1 MSKKSILVTGKS
13 SVVAGYIA
21 SHLSCNYEITFSG
34 RNNAEFFLDLENPN
48 TNIFEGKKFDYII
61 HAAADFGGDKFE
73 DYVRCEKVNTLGTL
87 IICRL
92 AEIVEAKHITVLSS
106 ISATFSA
113 EDPGYNI
120 YSLTKRN
127 ADDIAALY
135 CREKNIDLLIL
146 RPTQIYDS
154 QTLCQ
159 KHQRFLYAIITD
171 AWKGND
177 ISLYGSKNVVRNYL
191 HVDDL
196 CHILKKSLDIHMTGV
211 YQCAHQESPDI
222 QSIAKSALEC
232 FKSQKS
238 VLFLEEKPD
247 FIDTYKNF
255 RFDDTLYKKI
265 GIEPSICIREGIKRI
280 KEAGKIS

>member
-1 MSKKSILVTGKS
+1 MRRKSILITGS
-13 SVVAGYIA
+13 SSIVAGYIA
-21 SHLSCNYEITFSG
+21 KHLSHDCNITFAGRSG
-34 RNNAEFFLDLENPN
+34 ADCFLDLENPDLRL
-48 TNIFEGKKFDYII
+48 FEGKKFDYII
-61 HAAADFGGDKFE
+61 HAAADFGGENFE

-87 IICRL
+87 SICRL
-92 AEIVEAKHITVLSS
+92 AEIVKAKHVTVLSS
-106 ISATFSA
+106 ISASFSA

-127 ADDIAALY
+127 ADDLASLY
-135 CREKNIDLLIL
+135 CKEKNIDLLIL

-159 KHQRFLYAIITD
+159 NHQRFLYAIITD

-177 ISLYGSKNVVRNYL
+177 VLLYGSKNVVRNYL

-196 CHILKKSLDIHMTGV
+196 CHILKKSLDTHVTGI

-222 QSIAKSALEC
+222 QFIAKSALEC

-238 VLFLEEKPD
+238 VLFLKDKPD
-247 FIDTYKNF
+247 LLDTYKNF
-255 RFDDTLYKKI
+255 RFNDTLYKRI
-265 GIEPSICIREGIKRI
+265 GFQPSICIRDGIERI
-280 KEAGKIS
+280 RESGTIS